1 MIESYSSSKCK
12 GNTPR
17 KHQTILI
24 LITLI
29 TDREQMWDG
38 INCILGPAHHYYD
51 PLLLLLDHHHH
62 HHDHPLLLLL
72 DHHHHHHDHPLLLL
86 LVGGW

>member
-1 MIESYSSSKCK
+1 MIESHSSSKCK
-12 GNTPR
+12 GNTVR

-29 TDREQMWDG
+29 TDSEQMLDG

-51 PLLLLLDHHHH
+51 PLLQ
-62 HHDHPLLLLL
+62 LL